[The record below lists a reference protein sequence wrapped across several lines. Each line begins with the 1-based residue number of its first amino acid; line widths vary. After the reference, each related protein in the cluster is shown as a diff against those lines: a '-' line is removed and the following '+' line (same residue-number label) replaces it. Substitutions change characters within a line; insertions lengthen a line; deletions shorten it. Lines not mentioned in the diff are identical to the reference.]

1 MRGSDHV
8 SPRDQH
14 SPAPDAYPT
23 RPQLVKNSQIKSSSL
38 HNPLPLYLHTYIW
51 PFLAAWPA
59 FLAIYLSEERYT
71 RYINGAEW
79 TFVWAGSIFS
89 LQALTWLTTKWNVN
103 ISAFF
108 TSTSTNDVQ
117 SAQLIKIVPVT
128 NAGAAEICPLIRDRV
143 CTAQGGVR
151 YLLTIIT
158 GRRQA
163 EYLVPVPKKTVPLRP
178 RREQLRASLLRYRRG
193 AQTSTQNFLRIPR
206 PDLTRPDRSYPSAL
220 W

>member
-1 MRGSDHV
+1 MALPRTPPAATGVALAARRKKCRLRSRIISLQLLCPVHHDIHLLRSLQDSQSTRGSYHV
-8 SPRDQH
+8 SCCCQTP
-14 SPAPDAYPT
+14 PTPDAHRT

-71 RYINGAEW
+71 KYINGAEW

-143 CTAQGGVR
+143 
-151 YLLTIIT
+151 
-158 GRRQA
+158 
-163 EYLVPVPKKTVPLRP
+163 
-178 RREQLRASLLRYRRG
+178 
-193 AQTSTQNFLRIPR
+193 
-206 PDLTRPDRSYPSAL
+206 RSA
-220 W
+220 